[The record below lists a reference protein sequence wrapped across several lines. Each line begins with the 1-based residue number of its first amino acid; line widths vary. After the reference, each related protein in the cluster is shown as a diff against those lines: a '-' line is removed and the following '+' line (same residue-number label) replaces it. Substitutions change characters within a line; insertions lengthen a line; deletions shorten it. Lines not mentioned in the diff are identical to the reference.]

1 MSDQLESQLRL
12 YSLGIVVADK
22 ARDSEDIQVHPTE
35 ILPLVHGPLTDKKT
49 DVKSEV
55 PDASAVPRKSETK
68 VADVLTAKWLP
79 GDSTNRMT
87 APDVMAGETVLI
99 FRFADSDEYYW
110 RTVFR
115 EPTIRRLETVY
126 YVYGNVT
133 EPLKEIGKENSY
145 WFQVSTHDK
154 IIKLHTT
161 KCDKDPKE
169 PYTYDIELDTGRG
182 ILTITDDVKNTIV
195 LTSKDGE
202 LKITTNKKV
211 VVKSKDIEI
220 EGKVSIKGDTSI
232 KGNVKL
238 DGAVETTSNVEIKG
252 KMNAKVVSFG
262 GTTMI
267 VP

>member
-1 MSDQLESQLRL
+1 MSDLESQLKL
-12 YSLGIVVADK
+12 FSLGIVVEDK
-22 ARDSEDIQVHPTE
+22 PRDSEDIKVYPTE
-35 ILPLVHGPLTDKKT
+35 MLPLLHGPLTAKKT

-68 VADVLTAKWLP
+68 VADTLKAKWLP
-79 GDSTNRMT
+79 GDDTNRMT
-87 APDVMAGETVLI
+87 APDVCAGETVLI
-99 FRFADSDEYYW
+99 YRFADTDEYFW
-110 RTVFR
+110 RTLFR

-126 YVYGNVT
+126 YVFGNVT
-133 EPLKEIGKENSY
+133 EPLKEINKDNSY

-154 IIKLHTT
+154 LIKLHTT

-169 PYTYDIELDTGRG
+169 PYSYDIEIDTGRG
-182 ILTITDDVKNTIV
+182 IVTITDDIKNTIT

-211 VVKSKDIEI
+211 VIKTKDIEI
-220 EGKVSIKGDTSI
+220 EGKVSIKGDTTI
-232 KGNVKL
+232 KGKTTL
-238 DGAVETTSNVEIKG
+238 DGPVNTTSNVEVKG
-252 KMNAKVVSFG
+252 KMNASVVSFG